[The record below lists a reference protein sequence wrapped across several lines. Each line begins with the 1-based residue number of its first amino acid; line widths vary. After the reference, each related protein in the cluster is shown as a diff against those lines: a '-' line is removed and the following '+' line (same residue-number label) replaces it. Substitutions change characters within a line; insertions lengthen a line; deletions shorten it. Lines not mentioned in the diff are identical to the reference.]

1 MFSVKKA
8 EGESFVVC
16 GCFFRCVGG
25 GGGSFLSDSNNIDDT
40 YPLISSSNSEVVV
53 ECRLMV

>member
-1 MFSVKKA
+1 MKA
-8 EGESFVVC
+8 LLFVGVFL
-16 GCFFRCVGG
+16 GV